1 MEEDEPEPQK
11 HIRRFIESLGLDMDS
26 EHLEDTPRRVHEAF
40 RDDLFSGI
48 GKEPSD
54 VLTTTFEEGASDD
67 MVIVD
72 NIQVKSICSHHFL
85 PFRGK
90 AHVGYIPDEKIVG
103 ISKIPRLVD
112 MYARRPQVQERL
124 TSQIAD
130 ALYDELEPLAVV
142 VVIEAVH
149 ECMSHRGVQE
159 PESVTRTSALRGVA
173 EEKEDIKQE
182 FMEIA
187 DLGE

>member
-1 MEEDEPEPQK
+1 M
-11 HIRRFIESLGLDMDS
+11 ESLGLDVDSS
-26 EHLEDTPRRVHEAF
+26 EHLKDTPRRVHEAF
-40 RDDLFSGI
+40 SDELFSGLD
-48 GKEPSD
+48 KEPSD
-54 VLTTTFEEGASDD
+54 ALTTTFSEGTSDD

-72 NIQVKSICSHHFL
+72 NIQVKSMCAHHWL
-85 PFRGK
+85 PFRGH
-90 AHVGYIPDEKIVG
+90 AHVGYIPDDKIVG
-103 ISKIPRLVD
+103 LSKIPRLVD
-112 MYARRPQVQERL
+112 IYARRPQVQERL
-124 TSQIAD
+124 TTQIAD
-130 ALYDELEPLAVV
+130 ALYEELDPIASI

-182 FMEIA
+182 FMELA